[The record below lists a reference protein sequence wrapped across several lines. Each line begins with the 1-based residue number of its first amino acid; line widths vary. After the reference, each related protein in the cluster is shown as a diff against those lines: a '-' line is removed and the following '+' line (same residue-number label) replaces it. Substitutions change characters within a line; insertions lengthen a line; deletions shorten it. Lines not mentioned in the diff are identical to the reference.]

1 MPDSIPAADDQSVI
15 PFTPVPRLRARRR
28 GWSAER
34 QRAFIDTLAECGSVA
49 RSARAVGMSARSAY
63 RLLDAPGGDSFALAW
78 DQAIDQGVEAV
89 RADSLERA
97 LGGAFVP
104 VFRRGRLVRVEHRRC
119 DRLAIALLAGKDR
132 SIDDYRRNAVSR
144 RKYRQDTTALDAE
157 RADKLHQAEAVWAEH
172 QAILDQFEAA
182 RAADPQ
188 APQLPLPPRL
198 RPRLRRL

>member
-1 MPDSIPAADDQSVI
+1 MSDSAPAPDDETAI

-34 QRAFIDTLAECGSVA
+34 QRAFIDTLATCGSVA

-63 RLLDAPGGDSFALAW
+63 RLLDAPGGDSFAHAW
-78 DQAIDQGVEAV
+78 DRAIDQGVEAV

-132 SIDDYRRNAVSR
+132 SIDDHRRNAVSR
-144 RKYRQDTTALDAE
+144 RKYRQDVAALDAE
-157 RADKLHQAEAVWAEH
+157 RANELREAEAVWAEH
-172 QAILDQFEAA
+172 QAILDLLEAERNA
-182 RAADPQ
+182 GP
-188 APQLPLPPRL
+188 PPLEPRL
-198 RPRLRRL
+198 QRL

>member
-1 MPDSIPAADDQSVI
+1 MPSSTPVPDDETAI
-15 PFTPVPRLRARRR
+15 PFSPVPRLRACRR

-34 QRAFIDTLAECGSVA
+34 QRAFIDTLAQCGSVA

-89 RADSLERA
+89 RADALERA

-132 SIDDYRRNAVSR
+132 SVDDYRRNAVGR
-144 RKYRQDTTALDAE
+144 RKYRQDMAALDEE
-157 RADKLHQAEAVWAEH
+157 RAARQRHADAIWAEH
-172 QAILDQFEAA
+172 QAILDVLEAE
-182 RAADPQ
+182 RAAGR
-188 APQLPLPPRL
+188 PLL
-198 RPRLRRL
+198 EPRLRRL